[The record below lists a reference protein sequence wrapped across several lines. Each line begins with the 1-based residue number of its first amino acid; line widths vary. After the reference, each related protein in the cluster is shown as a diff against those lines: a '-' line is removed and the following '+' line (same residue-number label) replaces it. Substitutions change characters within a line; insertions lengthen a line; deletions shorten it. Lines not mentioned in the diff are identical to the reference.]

1 MQHTADCKFA
11 PTGKSRLPDLLYV
24 FGCADLV
31 APVDEDAFARKAGEL
46 ISLRKA
52 GKLISR
58 KKAETVTPTA
68 GKYRLRA
75 LQCEEVAAQTR
86 EPSAKHM
93 LTVAAREFMQAA
105 RQAEK
110 GRLIRATS

>member
-1 MQHTADCKFA
+1 
-11 PTGKSRLPDLLYV
+11 LYV

-46 ISLRKA
+46 ISRRKA

-75 LQCEEVAAQTR
+75 LQCEEVAAQT
-86 EPSAKHM
+86 PDPYAKGM
-93 LTVAAREFMQAA
+93 LTVLARELMEAA
-105 RQAEK
+105 QAEK
-110 GRLIRATS
+110 RRG